1 MDLDV
6 QRASLWKR
14 IAAWVFD
21 SILVIV
27 LAVGIGVVL
36 SAAFGYDGYSARLDE
51 IYTKYESQYGV
62 VFAVTPE
69 EYASMTPEEIENYN
83 TAYDALVKDEETVYV
98 YNMVMN
104 LSLVITTLGILLA
117 VFALDFI
124 VPLLFGNGQTLGK
137 KIFGI
142 CLMRS
147 DCVKIN
153 TMQLFVR
160 TILGKFT
167 IETMIPVYIAI
178 MIFWGAM
185 GSTGTLILAGFI
197 LIQVLLPLLTR
208 NRSAIHDMLAG
219 TAAVDFSSQRIFATV
234 EDLIAY
240 KKKAAAEQSAR
251 QAY

>member
-6 QRASLWKR
+6 QQASLWKR

-51 IYTKYESQYGV
+51 IYAKYESQYGV

-69 EYASMTPEEIENYN
+69 EYASMTPEEIEHYN

>member
-21 SILVIV
+21 SILVAV
-27 LAVGIGVVL
+27 LAVGIGVLL
-36 SAAFGYDGYSARLDE
+36 SAVFGYDGYSTRLDE
-51 IYTKYESQYGV
+51 IYAAYEAEYGV
-62 VFAVTPE
+62 VFSVTPE
-69 EYASMTPEEIENYN
+69 EYESMTDEERQNYS
-83 TAYDALVKDEETVYV
+83 TAYDALIKDEETIYV
-98 YNMVMN
+98 YNMLMN

-117 VFALDFI
+117 VVALEFI

-142 CLMRS
+142 CLMRG

-160 TILGKFT
+160 SVLGKFT
-167 IETMIPVYIAI
+167 VETMIPVYVAM

-185 GSTGTLILAGFI
+185 GSTGTMILLGFF
-197 LIQVLLPLLTR
+197 LLQAALVLFTR
-208 NRSAIHDMLAG
+208 ERTAIHDMLAG
-219 TAAVDFSSQRIFATV
+219 TVAVDFSSQKIFATSD
-234 EDLIAY
+234 DLIEY
-240 KKKAAAEQSAR
+240 RKKAAAEQSAR

>member
-21 SILVIV
+21 SILVAV
-27 LAVGIGVVL
+27 LAVGIGALL
-36 SAAFGYDGYSARLDE
+36 SAVFGYDGYSTRLDE
-51 IYTKYESQYGV
+51 IYAAYEAEYGV
-62 VFAVTPE
+62 VFSVTPE
-69 EYASMTPEEIENYN
+69 EYESMTDEERQNYS
-83 TAYDALVKDEETVYV
+83 TAYDALIKDEETIYV

-117 VFALDFI
+117 VVALEFI

-142 CLMRS
+142 CLMRG

-160 TILGKFT
+160 SVLGKFT
-167 IETMIPVYIAI
+167 VETMIPVYVAM

-185 GSTGTLILAGFI
+185 GSTGTMILLGF
-197 LIQVLLPLLTR
+197 LLLQAALVLFTR
-208 NRSAIHDMLAG
+208 ERTAIHDMLAG
-219 TAAVDFSSQRIFATV
+219 TVAVDFSSQKIFATLD
-234 EDLIAY
+234 DLIEY
-240 KKKAAAEQSAR
+240 RKKAAAEQSAR